1 MALAAVLI
9 GIPVPALSTAASL
22 DAVPGVDVD
31 NDRPRLA
38 AKKRVRRKRKRTTP
52 TPRNDRGL
60 ESKDLPPAPPLQR
73 RKGLKTVALLPPQVI
88 EIPEELRGAIVDA
101 LLDEIDEAGF
111 IAVTPNDVR
120 ADLQALSQHG
130 FTQPFATESCGGE
143 AGCLATA
150 GRYARAH
157 FAIETRISGVGGT
170 VRIALRL
177 FDTQSQEE
185 KARTADVLAQD
196 ADRARAEQ
204 LHRIAVELLHPER
217 FVGSLVIACDEPGA
231 EIYLND
237 KLLGTAPLSERV
249 TDLPAGPYILRVTK
263 EGFSD
268 VYQFVDVLYRKTSTY
283 RVDLSANTIRSV
295 LVEQESDRGLG
306 ELYVYAPE
314 GEFDLRIDG
323 DPKGQVPLEQGPIL
337 EIAAGTR
344 RLSLR
349 YEGGSPLVQQIPIES
364 GRRTEVEVERD
375 GDGYRIGRVE
385 IIEVTAALPEER
397 DKENELE
404 TSVPPG
410 LATASVEPSWRTPVG
425 WIVGG
430 AGLLAL
436 GGGLYF
442 SALTSRFDDELS
454 VIAEQDYPEGSP
466 EIARAEE
473 LNGRGDDAERNQWIA
488 YGAGGALIAIGAG
501 LVVWDLMRMDSEPQ
515 PSSEI
520 DVRAGVS
527 PDSAYVG
534 LTFQF

>member
-1 MALAAVLI
+1 MALAVVLI
-9 GIPVPALSTAASL
+9 GVPIPALSTAAPF
-22 DAVPGVDVD
+22 DADPEVGADD
-31 NDRPRLA
+31 DRPRRV
-38 AKKRVRRKRKRTTP
+38 AKKRIRRKRKRAAP
-52 TPRNDRGL
+52 APGNDRGV
-60 ESKDLPPAPPLQR
+60 ETTDLPPAPPLQR
-73 RKGLKTVALLPPQVI
+73 RRGLKTVALLPPQAI
-88 EIPEELRGAIVDA
+88 EIPEELGRAIVDA

-120 ADLQALSQHG
+120 ADLQALSRHG

-177 FDTQSQEE
+177 FDTQSQQE
-185 KARTADVLAQD
+185 KARTADVLAQND
-196 ADRARAEQ
+196 DRIRAEQ

-283 RVDLSANTIRSV
+283 RVDLNANTIRSV

-323 DPKGQVPLEQGPIL
+323 DPKGQVPLQQGPIL

-349 YEGGSPLVQQIPIES
+349 YAGGSPLVQQIPIES
-364 GRRTEVEVERD
+364 GRRTEVAIERD
-375 GDGYRIGRVE
+375 DDGYRIGRVE
-385 IIEVTAALPEER
+385 IIEVTAALPEQR
-397 DKENELE
+397 DNELE
-404 TSVPPG
+404 AGVPPP
-410 LATASVEPSWRTPVG
+410 LSMASVEQSWRTPVG

-430 AGLLAL
+430 AGVLAL

-442 SALTSRFDDELS
+442 SALTDRFDDELS
-454 VIAEQDYPEGSP
+454 VIAEQDYPAGSP

-501 LVVWDLMRMDSEPQ
+501 LVVWDLMRMDSEPE
-515 PSSEI
+515 PSSEV